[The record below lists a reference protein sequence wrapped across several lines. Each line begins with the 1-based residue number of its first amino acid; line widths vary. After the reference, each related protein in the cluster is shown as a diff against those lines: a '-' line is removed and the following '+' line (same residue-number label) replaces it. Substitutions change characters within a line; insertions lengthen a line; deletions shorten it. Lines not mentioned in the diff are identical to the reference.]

1 MYQKKVKVDYT
12 PKIAELEKDSW
23 VILYKK
29 YRSLPAED
37 YARLLDEWDI
47 YYHIVREESPM
58 YKLYQES
65 KNAWLKRDFVTV
77 KKNALIA
84 KDWLINGKRINS
96 PSEEDPRVIIRRSPV
111 QTYINVISANSSTE
125 SKFDL

>member
-12 PKIAELEKDSW
+12 TKIAELEKDSW

-29 YRSLPAED
+29 YRSLPVED

-47 YYHIVREESPM
+47 YYHIVREDSPM

-65 KNAWLKRDFVTV
+65 KNAWIKKDFATV
-77 KKNALIA
+77 KRNALIA

-96 PSEEDPRVIIRRSPV
+96 PSEEDPRVIIKRSPV
-111 QTYINVISANSSTE
+111 PTYLNLISATSSTE